1 MKLLLNTHSLVV
13 GKRGSEAD
21 TARTKRHRRSRKY
34 VDDQRGDH
42 VGPGE

>member
-1 MKLLLNTHSLVV
+1 MKLLLDTHTLVV

-42 VGPGE
+42 LGTGE